1 MWISK
6 LVLNPASRAVRKDL
20 LNPYEMHRTLCRA
33 VSTALKEG
41 RERLLWRLEPT
52 RPHERPVILV
62 QTLTEPDWQALEP
75 GYAEAFPPRLFE
87 PALRAGQLLTFRL
100 RANPSKR
107 LRATKKRVALR
118 TRSEKVDWLSRRLK
132 SGGFLLLETK
142 EGPMVDIVQD
152 TLLKAYRKKQEES
165 GPQEGHQ
172 VLVQAVLFQG
182 HLEVADPALART
194 TLERGIG
201 PGKALGLGLLSLC
214 P

>member
-1 MWISK
+1 
-6 LVLNPASRAVRKDL
+6 
-20 LNPYEMHRTLCRA
+20 
-33 VSTALKEG
+33 
-41 RERLLWRLEPT
+41 
-52 RPHERPVILV
+52 VILV

-87 PALRAGQLLTFRL
+87 PALRAGQVLTFRL

-142 EGPMVDIVQD
+142 EGPLVDIVQD

-172 VLVQAVLFQG
+172 VRIQAVLFQG
-182 HLEVADPALART
+182 HLEVVNPALART